1 MKNTERSI
9 ALVMK
14 DIGIVR
20 HFDLAGRVT
29 LPIELR
35 KRLNLCTGDPIE
47 IFTSDDAIILRKY
60 QNKCVICDEAVDYD
74 ECYEFNGKQIC
85 KSCMEKIK

>member
-1 MKNTERSI
+1 
-9 ALVMK
+9 MK

-35 KRLNLCTGDPIE
+35 KRLNLSTGDPIE
-47 IFTSDDAIILRKY
+47 VFTDEDAIILRKY
-60 QNKCVICDEAVDYD
+60 QNKCIICDETVDYND
-74 ECYEFNGKQIC
+74 CTELNGKLIC
-85 KSCMEKIK
+85 KSCTEKLK

>member
-1 MKNTERSI
+1 
-9 ALVMK
+9 MK

-35 KRLNLCTGDPIE
+35 RRLNLSMGDPIE
-47 IFTSDDAIILRKY
+47 VFTEDDAIILRKY
-60 QNKCVICDEAVDYD
+60 QNKCIICDEPADYN
-74 ECYEFNGKQIC
+74 ECTELNGKLIC
-85 KSCMEKIK
+85 KSCAEKLK

>member
-1 MKNTERSI
+1 
-9 ALVMK
+9 MK

-35 KRLNLCTGDPIE
+35 KRLNLSTGDPIE
-47 IFTSDDAIILRKY
+47 VFTDEDAIILRKY
-60 QNKCVICDEAVDYD
+60 QNKCIICDEAVDYND
-74 ECYEFNGKQIC
+74 CTELNGKLIC
-85 KSCMEKIK
+85 KSCIEKLK